1 MSEEA
6 YKVKGLQKDLAPEV
20 VSGTVT
26 FRKLYREIARE
37 FPIEPDSSDKEALE
51 YLNNIKIAIEEL
63 REEEDDVNEDLITEF
78 ADGTVPYNNY
88 KVANAFT
95 QLGLYQSSDELDMAQ
110 SSEIAKEFPNDLLEI
125 MRTVMFYKSDAV
137 INYIL
142 NQDTLR

>member
-6 YKVKGLQKDLAPEV
+6 YRVKGLQKDLPPEV

-63 REEEDDVNEDLITEF
+63 REEDDVNEQLIEEF
-78 ADGTVPYNNY
+78 AEGTIPYNNY

-95 QLGLYQSSDELDMAQ
+95 QLGLYQSSDELDMAESVGQ
-110 SSEIAKEFPNDLLEI
+110 NDLVEI
-125 MRTVMFYKSDAV
+125 MRTAMFYKSDAV

-142 NQDTLR
+142 NQETLR